1 MLKDADAS
9 YILNLCDLLLE
20 ETSFRNY
27 RFPFLVGDRGKA
39 LPVAAYYSTLN
50 LVIEYHEGPYREAPY
65 LGSFSTLNSSG
76 RPNEQFRYGQRK
88 RDVLLEQGIS
98 LVELYAADFTH
109 DARGRLKRSSG
120 PVRSVLQPRLEP
132 FTRFEEA
139 VLQH

>member
-50 LVIEYHEGPYREAPY
+50 LVIEYHEGPYQGYPGVSAA
-65 LGSFSTLNSSG
+65 NSG
-76 RPNEQFRYGQRK
+76 RSNELYRYGQRK

-109 DARGRLKRSSG
+109 DARGRLKRFSE